1 MWQKFRLQSK
11 YLLHI
16 FAGPSKHH
24 RVVGIENDDSG
35 FDAIANCIEQD
46 PRTIQ

>member
-1 MWQKFRLQSK
+1 MTKSSVKKQR
-11 YLLHI
+11 LHI